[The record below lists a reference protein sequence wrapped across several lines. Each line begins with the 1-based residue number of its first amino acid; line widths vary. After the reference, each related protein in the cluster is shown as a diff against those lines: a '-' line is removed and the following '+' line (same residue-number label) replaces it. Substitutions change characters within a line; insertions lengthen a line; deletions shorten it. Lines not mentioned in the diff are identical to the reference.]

1 MGHNGG
7 PPLDAETVAVDTG
20 KALIGLVEAPVVAL
34 GAAFNLVL
42 GVGPAGSSAEDQA
55 IRIGNMINGLGQAGS
70 RPDIRVVQ
78 GELSDAQAL
87 FDSLTIGGIQA
98 TGSTY
103 KGVLIN
109 MPDGGWIGL
118 RTQMTNSPNSVATI
132 DVNVPYVTVKKIKF
146 NP

>member
-1 MGHNGG
+1 
-7 PPLDAETVAVDTG
+7 
-20 KALIGLVEAPVVAL
+20 
-34 GAAFNLVL
+34 
-42 GVGPAGSSAEDQA
+42 
-55 IRIGNMINGLGQAGS
+55 MINGLGQAGS

>member
-55 IRIGNMINGLGQAGS
+55 IRIGNM
-70 RPDIRVVQ
+70 
-78 GELSDAQAL
+78 
-87 FDSLTIGGIQA
+87 
-98 TGSTY
+98 
-103 KGVLIN
+103 
-109 MPDGGWIGL
+109 
-118 RTQMTNSPNSVATI
+118 
-132 DVNVPYVTVKKIKF
+132 
-146 NP
+146 